1 MAPGPSGLAT
11 CLASE
16 TDLAPGGAPWRRRS
30 IPVLRSRISAK
41 PSWTAPHAASGS
53 SCRATTWDPSTA
65 VNLSGRAS
73 DAQLARD
80 HHLLDLV
87 GALADGEDLGVAI
100 EAADGVLLD
109 VAVAA
114 VDLHSLLRRPHGE
127 AAGDQLR
134 LGGREGEGL
143 AAVLE
148 DRRPVD
154 EQARG
159 LALRRDVG

>member
-114 VDLHSLLRRPHGE
+114 VDLHGFLGRLDRQ
-127 AAGDQLR
+127 AAGLELG
-134 LGGREGEGL
+134 LGGAEVEV
-143 AAVLE
+143 AAGVLL
-148 DRRPVD
+148 
-154 EQARG
+154 QRG
-159 LALRRDVG
+159 LVGEQPGRLD